1 MPCCVLNR
9 AGELRCRPVPSP
21 MRFFCA
27 VLLVVLASGCTSTPK
42 QPGLS
47 LAASHDREWLPS
59 LAVLPWAE
67 MDGDQMTVRNIR
79 AFRYVDEETFVRNY
93 YDRTYD
99 LRDLESIDFIVVPFK
114 DKPNLA
120 HTMLSFGFVDDQYL
134 AVSVEARLEAGE
146 NYESLKGFINQFE
159 LMYVVADERD
169 VIPLRTKHREVDV
182 YVYRAKSDPRLAR
195 AMFTDVMER
204 VNQIADQPEYYNTLT
219 NNCTTNIREH
229 VNRLRPGRVP
239 WDWRVLLPGHSDRL
253 AYDLGL
259 LDTHRSFEETR
270 QRAKI
275 TEVANA
281 HLEAADFSVL
291 IRR

>member
-1 MPCCVLNR
+1 
-9 AGELRCRPVPSP
+9 
-21 MRFFCA
+21 
-27 VLLVVLASGCTSTPK
+27 
-42 QPGLS
+42 
-47 LAASHDREWLPS
+47 
-59 LAVLPWAE
+59 
-67 MDGDQMTVRNIR
+67 MTVRNIR
-79 AFRYVDEETFVRNY
+79 DFRYVDEETFVRNY